1 MKRINITQ
9 AAAVIGVAGL
19 LGVASLAIA
28 GDQNSNKKPAAPA
41 FTNPDSLP
49 KFDHVVVVNATPEQ
63 LAAFASRKPS
73 TVGMKAAVDP
83 TSLQI
88 RPLTPEDAAALA
100 PAPAPE
106 AQGAPSGPIQFKTAQ
121 GLNGVALG
129 EDSMSYAVAHIGK
142 DGKVKQACLDG
153 QANDEAAMK
162 AAAALK
168 GVDKNE
174 K

>member
-19 LGVASLAIA
+19 LGVASIAIA
-28 GDQNSNKKPAAPA
+28 GDQNSNKKSTAPT

-49 KFDHVVVVNATPEQ
+49 KFDHVKVVNATPEQ
-63 LAAFASRKPS
+63 LAAFASHKTPS
-73 TVGMKAAVDP
+73 VGMKAAVDP
-83 TSLQI
+83 TSLQL
-88 RPLTPEDAAALA
+88 RPLTAEDAAAL
-100 PAPAPE
+100 APAPE
-106 AQGAPSGPIQFKTAQ
+106 AQGAPSGPIAFTTSE
-121 GLNGVALG
+121 GLHGVLLD
-129 EDSMSYAVAHIGK
+129 ESSMSYAVAQVGK
-142 DGKVKQACLDG
+142 DGKVRQACLDG